1 MLSYYLF
8 PTTPVTRYHFPKF
21 MTTQDAV
28 VAKVK
33 DLQNGEM
40 KQVSV
45 GDTDVLLAR
54 VNDQFHAI
62 GAYCTHYQA
71 PLAEGVLSGDRV
83 ICPWHNACFS
93 LVTGDLQEPPGLDA
107 QPCYAVQIDGEDVIV
122 SVPDSAPQQRTPAMV
137 EYKPDIDQRT
147 FVVLGAGAAGSAA
160 VEALRQAGFA
170 GRIVM
175 LTYED
180 KLPYDRTWLSKD
192 YFNGKVS
199 RDEMPLRSQQFY
211 DAHDIEVLL
220 NKRVTRIDATTKII
234 TFADDE
240 TMTYDSLLLATGGK
254 PRQLDVEG
262 ADLENIFTLR
272 SFADVEK
279 ILASA
284 ENASCAVVIG
294 SSFIGMEA
302 AAGLAQKGLQVTV
315 VSPSS
320 VPFEKILGQEIGKLF
335 QQVHEEQ
342 GVKFLLGSKAQKFEG
357 NGKVEAVILENGD
370 RLTTDLVVV
379 GVGVQPATE
388 FLKGVEL
395 HEKDR
400 SVIVDE
406 YLCAADDLYAAG
418 DIARY
423 PDWRTG
429 EITRVE
435 HWRLAAQHGRIA
447 AYNMA
452 GKAVKF
458 AGVPVFWTMQFQF
471 PLRYVGHATDW
482 DEIIFDGSL
491 QEREFIAFYVK
502 DDRVLAAA
510 GSQRDTEMAA
520 IFELMRLEQMP
531 TATELRNSKIDL
543 VVQLKS

>member
-1 MLSYYLF
+1 M
-8 PTTPVTRYHFPKF
+8 
-21 MTTQDAV
+21 
-28 VAKVK
+28 
-33 DLQNGEM
+33 
-40 KQVSV
+40 
-45 GDTDVLLAR
+45 
-54 VNDQFHAI
+54 
-62 GAYCTHYQA
+62 
-71 PLAEGVLSGDRV
+71 
-83 ICPWHNACFS
+83 
-93 LVTGDLQEPPGLDA
+93 
-107 QPCYAVQIDGEDVIV
+107 
-122 SVPDSAPQQRTPAMV
+122 
-137 EYKPDIDQRT
+137 
-147 FVVLGAGAAGSAA
+147 
-160 VEALRQAGFA
+160 
-170 GRIVM
+170 
-175 LTYED
+175 
-180 KLPYDRTWLSKD
+180 
-192 YFNGKVS
+192 
-199 RDEMPLRSQQFY
+199 
-211 DAHDIEVLL
+211 EVLL

-284 ENASCAVVIG
+284 ENASRAVVIG

-342 GVKFLLGSKAQKFEG
+342 GVKFLFGTKAQKFEG

-379 GVGVQPATE
+379 GVGVQLATE
-388 FLKGVEL
+388 FLEGVEL

-429 EITRVE
+429 ELTRVE
-435 HWRLAAQHGRIA
+435 H
-447 AYNMA
+447 
-452 GKAVKF
+452 
-458 AGVPVFWTMQFQF
+458 
-471 PLRYVGHATDW
+471 
-482 DEIIFDGSL
+482 
-491 QEREFIAFYVK
+491 
-502 DDRVLAAA
+502 
-510 GSQRDTEMAA
+510 
-520 IFELMRLEQMP
+520 
-531 TATELRNSKIDL
+531 
-543 VVQLKS
+543 